1 MSKKKWGW
9 KKLSDFRHKLTRENS
24 DWFNHPLGSIPVDW
38 DEFNKLYFSSRPVVV
53 ECPYDQW
60 VSAGDD
66 LMSLYAALRMAKDN
80 RRVAVLAH
88 GGDCGALMSDRFYD
102 AIVHKKDWKP
112 KVDRLARFRNSN
124 QMNPDSADDWIAY
137 ANWSEISN
145 CIGDD
150 KTVMMGLNV
159 LEWIETTHGFKDFVG
174 NHAPHYYRHTIY
186 PKKFVVLWDS
196 LNQTAYKELKEKFG
210 KKFLFLDYTREKKKV
225 DDWFK
230 ENDTILDPMFD
241 ISISEP
247 GLDMKKVF
255 VYLATNHLLHLR
267 AYAKLFPETIAQYF
281 TKEEL
286 GEMGCKF
293 GPPYDRH
300 NYGK

>member
-1 MSKKKWGW
+1 MSNKKWGW
-9 KKLSDFRHKLTRENS
+9 KKLLDIRQKLTRKTS
-24 DWFNHPLGSIPVDW
+24 DWFDHPLGVIPVDW
-38 DEFNKLYFSSRPVVV
+38 NEFNKLYFSSRPVVV

-60 VSAGDD
+60 RSNGDD

-80 RRVAVLAH
+80 RRVAIMAH
-88 GGDCGALMSDRFYD
+88 GEDCNGMMSDRFYD

-112 KVDRLARFRNSN
+112 KVDRLVRFRHTH
-124 QMNPDSADDWIAY
+124 QINPDDADDWVAY
-137 ANWSEISN
+137 VNWSEYDNS
-145 CIGDD
+145 IGERQSPP
-150 KTVMMGLNV
+150 LALEV
-159 LEWIETTHGFKDFVG
+159 LEWIETTHGFKDFQG
-174 NHAPHYYRHTIY
+174 KKFPRYYRHTVY
-186 PKKFVVLWDS
+186 PKKFVLLWDS
-196 LNQTAYKELKEKFG
+196 LNQDGYKELKEKYG
-210 KKFLFLDYTREKKKV
+210 KKFVFLDYTREKKKV

-230 ENDTILDPMFD
+230 ENDTIVDPMFD

-255 VYLATNHLLHLR
+255 AYLATNNLLQLR

-286 GEMGCKF
+286 GELGCKF